1 VFANVWRREELY
13 RGPFVGEAPDVV
25 VQCTPRYG
33 VLFESLRREL
43 RQPEL
48 FGEFE
53 ELGYTGTHDPDGL
66 VPRRGRSV
74 RGLGRSDAHPIEAIA
89 PTTLY
94 ALDVPIPRDVEAPLM
109 EATVDPA
116 YLAAHPGGV
125 PGPDRRRTRGQRGR
139 LAVGEDEEQVA
150 DHLRAL
156 GYLE

>member
-1 VFANVWRREELY
+1 
-13 RGPFVGEAPDVV
+13 
-25 VQCTPRYG
+25 VQCTPRFG

-66 VPRRGRSV
+66 YLVAGGPFAK
-74 RGLGRSDAHPIEAIA
+74 LGRSDAYAIEAIA

-94 ALDVPIPRDVEAPLM
+94 ALDVPIPRDIEAPLM
-109 EATVDPA
+109 SATVDPA
-116 YLAAHPGGV
+116 HLAAHAPAYQDPIAEGPAGGE
-125 PGPDRRRTRGQRGR
+125 GGWRS
-139 LAVGEDEEQVA
+139 GEDEEQVA